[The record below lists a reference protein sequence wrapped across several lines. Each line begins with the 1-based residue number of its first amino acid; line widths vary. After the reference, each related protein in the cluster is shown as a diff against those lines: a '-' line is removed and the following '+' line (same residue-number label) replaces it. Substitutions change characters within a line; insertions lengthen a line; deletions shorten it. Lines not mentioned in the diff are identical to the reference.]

1 MGGKRKKAAAALYI
15 EEVVELLNHLKE
27 EKPLLYLLIPL
38 ILLLWAVERWFF
50 SFSNWVPLVIAV
62 WATIQYGSY
71 QRKIL
76 VEDLNKRWKQV
87 VLNTSPITPL
97 EHCEW
102 LNKLLTEVWLC
113 HISPK
118 LSIRFSHMVEKRLKH
133 RKSMLI
139 EKIELLEFSLGSSP
153 PSLGLHG
160 TRWSSSGDQRVMHL
174 GFDWDTNDM
183 SILLLAKL
191 AKPLL
196 GTARIVIN
204 SLHIKGD
211 LMLMPI
217 LDGKAVLYSFVT
229 TPEVRI
235 GIAFGSGG
243 SQSLPATEL
252 PGVSSWLVHAKIFND
267 TLVKTMVEPRRRCYS
282 LPTVDLRKKAVG
294 GIVYVKVISAS
305 KLSRSSLRGS
315 SSRRQQTYYTDS
327 SVEENYDDKDLRTF
341 VEIELE
347 ELTRRTNIKPG
358 SDPRWESTFNMVL
371 HEETGNLRFHLYE
384 CTPNSIKYD
393 YLASCEIKMK
403 YVADDSTTFWAI
415 GPDSGVIAKHA
426 EFCGKEVEMT
436 VPFEGANSGELTVR
450 LVLKEWQFSDG
461 SHSLN
466 NFHVGS
472 QQSLNGSSNFLSRTG
487 RKVII
492 TVVEGKDLVSR
503 DKSGKFD
510 PYVKLQYGKVGFF
523 MISSDTKILQRTRTA
538 QAPNPYWNKK
548 FEFDEIGG
556 GEYLK
561 IKCYSEETFGDDN
574 IGSARVNLEGL
585 IEGSVRDI
593 WVPLE
598 KVNSGELRLQIEAV
612 RISDYEGSRVDM
624 VFNISLGWLNIQKQ
638 MFKLRFVLSSLVLH
652 DYHKGAN
659 FPNMCAQGSN
669 VGSGNGWI
677 ELVLVEGKDLVA
689 ADLRGTSDPY
699 VRVQYGNLKKRTKVV
714 YKTLSPQW
722 NQTLEFPDDGSPL
735 VLHVKDHNALLPT
748 SSIGDC
754 VVEYQRL
761 PPNQMSDKWIPLQGV
776 KRGEIRVQITRKVPE
791 LQKRSSLDSESSLTK
806 AYEVSSQMKQMMIKI
821 QSLVDDGNHEGLS
834 TALSELESLE
844 DTQEEYMVQL
854 ENEQMLLLN
863 KIKELGQEFFNSSPS
878 ISRSSGN

>member
-1 MGGKRKKAAAALYI
+1 MSGRKKKAAALYV
-15 EEVVELLNHLKE
+15 EQVVEFMNHLKE
-27 EKPLLYLLIPL
+27 EKPLLPLLIPL
-38 ILLLWAVERWFF
+38 ILLLWVVERCFF
-50 SFSNWVPLVIAV
+50 SFSNWVPLAIAV

-71 QRKIL
+71 QRQIL
-76 VEDLNKRWKQV
+76 VEDLNKRWQQI
-87 VLNTSPITPL
+87 VLKNSPITPL

-102 LNKLLTEVWLC
+102 LNKLLMEIWLC

-133 RKSMLI
+133 RKSRLI
-139 EKIELLEFSLGSSP
+139 EKIELQEFSLGSSP
-153 PSLGLHG
+153 PGLGLHG

-252 PGVSSWLVHAKIFND
+252 PGVSSWLAKIFND
-267 TLVKTMVEPRRRCYS
+267 TLVKTMVEPRRRCFS
-282 LPTVDLRKKAVG
+282 LPAVDLRKKAVG
-294 GIVYVKVISAS
+294 GIIYVKVISAS

-315 SSRRQQTYYTDS
+315 PSRRQQTYYTDS
-327 SVEENYDDKDLRTF
+327 GVEDDYDDKDLLTF

-347 ELTRRTNIKPG
+347 ELTRRTDIRPG

-371 HEETGNLRFHLYE
+371 HEEVGVLRFHLYA
-384 CTPNSIKYD
+384 CTPCSMKYD

-415 GPDSGVIAKHA
+415 GPDSSVIAKHA

-436 VPFEGANSGELTVR
+436 VPFEGANSGELTVK

-466 NFHVGS
+466 NFRVGS
-472 QQSLNGSSNFLSRTG
+472 QQSLNGSSNFLSITG
-487 RKVII
+487 RKVSI
-492 TVVEGKDLVSR
+492 TVVEGTDLVLK

-510 PYVKLQYGKVGFF
+510 PYVKLQYGK
-523 MISSDTKILQRTRTA
+523 ILRRTRTA
-538 QAPNPYWNKK
+538 QTPNPVWKQK

-561 IKCYSEETFGDDN
+561 IKCYSEETFGDDS

-593 WVPLE
+593 WIPLE

-612 RISDYEGSRVDM
+612 RISDNEGSR
-624 VFNISLGWLNIQKQ
+624 GLN
-638 MFKLRFVLSSLVLH
+638 
-652 DYHKGAN
+652 A
-659 FPNMCAQGSN
+659 
-669 VGSGNGWI
+669 GSGNGWI
-677 ELVLVEGKDLVA
+677 ELVLVEAKDLVA

-714 YKTLSPQW
+714 YRTLNPQW
-722 NQTLEFPDDGSPL
+722 SQTLEFPDNGSL
-735 VLHVKDHNALLPT
+735 LELHVKDHNALLPT
-748 SSIGDC
+748 SNIGDC

-776 KRGEIRVQITRKVPE
+776 KRGEIHVRITRKVPE
-791 LQKRSSLDSESSLTK
+791 LPKRSSLDSEPSLTK
-806 AYEVSSQMKQMMIKI
+806 AHQVSSQMKQMMIKI
-821 QSLVDDGNHEGLS
+821 QSLADEGNVEGIS
-834 TALSELESLE
+834 TALSELGSLE
-844 DTQEEYMVQL
+844 DTQEEYTVQL

-863 KIKELGQEFFNSSPS
+863 KIKELGQEMFDSSPS
-878 ISRSSGN
+878 LSRSSGN